1 MLRETHDDEEIM
13 QARDWDDECWGSRAE
28 RRDAAEHRRRILA
41 VARALFAE
49 RGVDA
54 VSMHQIARAAGV
66 GQGTLYRRYADKG
79 LLCID
84 LLGDSFVR
92 LRDEILSYLDSDS
105 APASAL
111 DRLDGVLARI
121 VAIIEENSMLLDA
134 ACEGSQGA
142 GYHSPFYRWLHHMIG
157 TLLERAAAA
166 GECDDLDVPYAADA
180 IMAAISPL
188 LYRHQRRDLGF
199 PPERIMQ
206 GLRRLYV
213 DGLRALGG
221 QSTRPR

>member
-1 MLRETHDDEEIM
+1 MM
-13 QARDWDDECWGSRAE
+13 QAFAWNEECWGSRAE

-84 LLGDSFVR
+84 LLGDSFTR
-92 LRDEILSYLDSDS
+92 LRDEVQSYLSSDS
-105 APASAL
+105 APTTAL

-121 VAIIEENSMLLDA
+121 VAIIEENAMLLDA
-134 ACEGSQGA
+134 ACEGSQCV
-142 GYHSPFYRWLHHMIG
+142 GYHSPFYRWIHHMIG
-157 TLLERAAAA
+157 SLLESATAA
-166 GECDDLDVPYAADA
+166 GECTDVDVPYTTDA
-180 IMAAISPL
+180 IMAAISPI

-199 PPERIMQ
+199 PTERIMQ

-213 DGLRALGG
+213 DGLRVLGG
-221 QSTRPR
+221 QSTAHR